1 MRDSATVNA
10 KPVCVGC
17 KAANC
22 TCTDDALDV
31 VPLLLG
37 YMSFE
42 MAPTAGLAPA
52 RTDLKDLLL
61 DAFAFVGL

>member
-22 TCTDDALDV
+22 TRTGDALDV
-31 VPLLLG
+31 VSLQSD

-42 MAPTAGLAPA
+42 WHPRRDSHPL
-52 RTDLKDLLL
+52 RQI
-61 DAFAFVGL
+61 